1 MKRLLFTLVIVMAYG
16 ISNAQLFKVFGH
28 EVGSIYVGPRL
39 GMNFSKFSD
48 FNGTYEKSRFGYEFG
63 AVGEFGFTTRFSI
76 QTELMFLS
84 KGSRDENFGKI
95 RMNYIGIPILA
106 KYGFRAL
113 GLDKVYVMGG
123 TFANVRVGG
132 AWVYDDGTTYEL
144 GGGMKKFEW
153 GMGLGAGA
161 QYPFKTGVAA
171 SDLRYSLGFSDIHS
185 DDNIT
190 THSRS
195 FEVILTYKFDL
206 VDLMF
211 KLKKNKTPEPE
222 PAGNEVD
229 SNNAKGLKIEKR
241 N

>member
-28 EVGSIYVGPRL
+28 EVGYIYVGPRL

-113 GLDKVYVMGG
+113 GRLPRLERRRRRNPRPASP
-123 TFANVRVGG
+123 TCWARPSAN
-132 AWVYDDGTTYEL
+132 
-144 GGGMKKFEW
+144 
-153 GMGLGAGA
+153 
-161 QYPFKTGVAA
+161 
-171 SDLRYSLGFSDIHS
+171 S
-185 DDNIT
+185 
-190 THSRS
+190 SR
-195 FEVILTYKFDL
+195 
-206 VDLMF
+206 
-211 KLKKNKTPEPE
+211 
-222 PAGNEVD
+222 
-229 SNNAKGLKIEKR
+229 
-241 N
+241 